1 MGLPELIILG
11 PLVAMAAGSVVIW
24 RSLRRRARRLGYSST
39 GAYLRAAPRSDQ
51 EKRDAADLTLKGLV
65 WCMLGLVFAPCV
77 LIGLPLLFYGGR
89 KLAWATMGL
98 GLVDDGDQFGA

>member
-1 MGLPELIILG
+1 MGVPELIILV
-11 PLVAMAAGSVVIW
+11 PLIAMVVGTALTW

-77 LIGLPLLFYGGR
+77 LVGLLPLFYGGR

>member
-11 PLVAMAAGSVVIW
+11 PLVAMAVGSVVIW

-77 LIGLPLLFYGGR
+77 LIGLLPLFYGGR

>member
-1 MGLPELIILG
+1 MPTLSAEFRPSAASESQNAAEL
-11 PLVAMAAGSVVIW
+11 
-24 RSLRRRARRLGYSST
+24 

-77 LIGLPLLFYGGR
+77 LVGLLPLFYGGR

>member
-1 MGLPELIILG
+1 VGVPELMILV
-11 PLVAMAAGSVVIW
+11 PLIAMVVGTAVIW

-77 LIGLPLLFYGGR
+77 LVGLMPLFYGGR

-98 GLVDDGDQFGA
+98 GFVDDGDQFGA

>member
-1 MGLPELIILG
+1 MGVPELFILV
-11 PLVAMAAGSVVIW
+11 PLIVMAVGSAVIW
-24 RSLRRRARRLGYSST
+24 RSLRRRAQRLGYSST

-77 LIGLPLLFYGGR
+77 LVGLLPLFYGGR